1 MLCMRQLQSCYTSL
15 LSPCPLLIPQG
26 HLTLDV
32 LVPRHLT
39 ALLYPGS
46 PADPCK
52 TALRTKWGPE
62 GEFAGSHGPT
72 LPPILSAEKFCHRQK
87 GAGGVPMGR
96 PFRRT
101 FKYVL
106 EQKGK
111 IFWTLSTL
119 EHNLV
124 GYCLRLSASNFITR
138 AFKVNACSRRSSF
151 VECRSCH
158 WSTSTSGFQQLQ
170 RGSLNMLENM
180 FFKVLKFML
189 LTWEPI

>member
-1 MLCMRQLQSCYTSL
+1 MTGTGQRNRARITGNTCWSIQSHPSLPYIPPDNSWRDEEVMLCMRQLQSCYTSL
-15 LSPCPLLIPQG
+15 LSPWPLLIPQG

-72 LPPILSAEKFCHRQK
+72 LPPILSAETFCHRQK

-111 IFWTLSTL
+111 IL
-119 EHNLV
+119 
-124 GYCLRLSASNFITR
+124 
-138 AFKVNACSRRSSF
+138 
-151 VECRSCH
+151 
-158 WSTSTSGFQQLQ
+158 
-170 RGSLNMLENM
+170 
-180 FFKVLKFML
+180 
-189 LTWEPI
+189 